1 MAKSAFRISMLLGV
15 SGLFLGACK
24 PTGLSSSRG
33 APVWSP
39 KGGLS
44 FPNAKRDPAP
54 APAGHAQGGGGS
66 SETFRA
72 PSASDADATTYES
85 TPLSENT
92 KGLLNTQAFNT
103 HLAGLAETS
112 QSDCALR
119 VREGLEKLFGAPIG
133 GQGDAY
139 EYDAETLTKF
149 ASRKGLAYN
158 NFSPDHTP
166 PFQDYDVRVLQ
177 PTPGGSEFGHIEI
190 FYQGRWYSDF
200 PQNASLWDSSR
211 GRYSTMKIYRLAE
224 AGGVAM
230 FLRRGLELAGAWL
243 IPSAQAAEGDS
254 KKVKA
259 RRSETAAAR
268 DKAGAAWKVVED
280 VRGEVPSY
288 LLYREKA
295 GKSELVTSDSEAFF
309 FLLNKASELAPV
321 SELADDFMNRWIKRD
336 GKDSV
341 QKQVRQIT
349 GLIEVQ
355 RDAYARAGLEL
366 PTRYN
371 LLVPNKN

>member
-1 MAKSAFRISMLLGV
+1 MVLGV
-15 SGLFLGACK
+15 SGLLLGACK

-33 APVWSP
+33 APVWNP

-44 FPNAKRDPAP
+44 FPNAKRDSTPAQ
-54 APAGHAQGGGGS
+54 AGHAQGGSGS
-66 SETFRA
+66 SESFRA
-72 PSASDADATTYES
+72 PSTSNTDATTYES

-92 KGLLNTQAFNT
+92 KGLLNTQAFNN
-103 HLAGLAETS
+103 HLAGLSESS

-133 GQGDAY
+133 GQGHAY
-139 EYDAETLTKF
+139 EYNAETLNKF

-177 PTPGGSEFGHIEI
+177 PTPGGSEYGHIEI

-200 PQNASLWDSSR
+200 PQNSSLWDSSR

-224 AGGVAM
+224 AGGIAM
-230 FLRRGLELAGAWL
+230 FLRRGLEIAGAWL
-243 IPSAQAAEGDS
+243 IPSANAAEGDS
-254 KKVKA
+254 KKIKT
-259 RRSETAAAR
+259 RRSEVALAP
-268 DKAGAAWKVVED
+268 DKVGSKWKIIED

-321 SELADDFMNRWIKRD
+321 SELADDFVSRWIKRD

-341 QKQVRQIT
+341 QKQVSQIT
-349 GLIEVQ
+349 GLIEIQ
-355 RDAYARAGLEL
+355 RDAYVRAGLEL